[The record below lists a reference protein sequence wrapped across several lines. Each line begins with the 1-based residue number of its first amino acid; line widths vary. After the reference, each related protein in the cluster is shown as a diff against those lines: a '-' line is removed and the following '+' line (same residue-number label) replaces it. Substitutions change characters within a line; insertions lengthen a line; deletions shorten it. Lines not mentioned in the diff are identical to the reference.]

1 MKSWTPNF
9 IFSSVLKGPL
19 RNEDIAYETLRFY
32 TYVTRVLLDD
42 LSDIIK
48 TSNGSETWRNLVTY
62 KNMLRGI
69 ESMAVEMSFGIL
81 FIGKPSRPCIVLIIF
96 CNLSS
101 KSDFP
106 PKDSLFFSILADGI
120 QQAMGSS
127 QFKTLR
133 DSLKATRFKV
143 FEGI

>member
-1 MKSWTPNF
+1 M
-9 IFSSVLKGPL
+9 FSSLLKNPL

-69 ESMAVEMSFGIL
+69 ESMAVEMSFGII
-81 FIGKPSRPCIVLIIF
+81 FIGKPSILSMILII
-96 CNLSS
+96 L
-101 KSDFP
+101 
-106 PKDSLFFSILADGI
+106 
-120 QQAMGSS
+120 
-127 QFKTLR
+127 
-133 DSLKATRFKV
+133 LKFNFKV
-143 FEGI
+143 